1 MNKLISAL
9 YVVGGIMLLA
19 GAAVMITGWEPA
31 PYIYTIG
38 ACMFALAQI
47 NSPYHGTNKNI
58 KRLRR
63 QQIIGALFL
72 VVAGALMFFAHRN
85 EWIVAMTIGALIQ
98 LYTAF
103 RIPKEEEKED

>member
-1 MNKLISAL
+1 MNRIIPAL
-9 YVVGGIMLLA
+9 YTVGGIMALL
-19 GAAVMITGWEPA
+19 GAAVFITGWPLA

-47 NSPYHGTNKNI
+47 NSPYHGSNKNI

-63 QQIIGALFL
+63 QQILGALFL
-72 VVAGALMFFAHRN
+72 VVTGALMFFMHNN
-85 EWIVAMTIGALIQ
+85 EWVLSLTIGSVIQ

-103 RIPKEEEKED
+103 RIPQEEKKEQ